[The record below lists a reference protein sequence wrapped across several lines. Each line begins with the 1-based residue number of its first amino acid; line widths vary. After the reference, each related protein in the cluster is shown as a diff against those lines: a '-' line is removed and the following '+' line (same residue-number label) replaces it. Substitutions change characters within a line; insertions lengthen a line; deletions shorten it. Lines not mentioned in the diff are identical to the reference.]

1 MLLKLWFGLP
11 IITNSNYHEFVKNMT
26 LHFFI
31 LLSYILGVGKTS
43 LTYLIAHNRPLI
55 SPGWTVGCSVEVKLH
70 KYKEGTQ
77 AQNTFFV
84 ELWDVGG
91 SNGHRNTR
99 DVFYQPTHGMDPF

>member
-1 MLLKLWFGLP
+1 MIINVWISFNKLFTVTFNVLYLLF
-11 IITNSNYHEFVKNMT
+11 S
-26 LHFFI
+26 
-31 LLSYILGVGKTS
+31 GVGKTS
-43 LTYLIAHNRPLI
+43 LTYLIAQNKPLL

-84 ELWDVGG
+84 EFWDVGG

-99 DVFYQPTHGMDPF
+99 NVFYQPTHGKNFI

>member
-1 MLLKLWFGLP
+1 MY
-11 IITNSNYHEFVKNMT
+11 IFVWIY
-26 LHFFI
+26 FFVYFI
-31 LLSYILGVGKTS
+31 SGVGKTS
-43 LTYLIAHNRPLI
+43 LTYLIAHNKPLI

-70 KYKEGTQ
+70 RYKEGTQ

-99 DVFYQPTHGMDPF
+99 NVFYQPTHGMFKRTGRIGLNCLFINNLQI